1 MEIERIIEDS
11 VAAELQ
17 LFDLTDT
24 FVGGVVTELGVLG
37 EVLAVV
43 TLESGGNRKNNNLM
57 AKCRKKKKKNRSK

>member
-1 MEIERIIEDS
+1 MEIEGIVEDS

-24 FVGGVVTELGVLG
+24 FVGGVVAELGVLG

-43 TLESGGNRKNNNLM
+43 SLKAAATGII
-57 AKCRKKKKKNRSK
+57 AI